1 MKAVTPH
8 ISKTEAAGFAAAD
21 GIAGWFYACVW
32 VAVNSITAGLCIKS
46 SSFYISGTYI
56 CYMKNIRRVIYAIFA
71 FITISSVLYCV
82 QWKEDMECKTNIRT
96 QLEKEDAGRYAE
108 NLIKEM
114 EYFPVCP
121 DREGKAE
128 CYFEDGY
135 GAGRTYG
142 GDRKH
147 EGIDIMS
154 TVNKPG
160 CLKVRSVS
168 DGIVEKKG
176 WLELGGYRLGIRS
189 SSGIYYYYAH
199 LDQYED
205 GIEEGKHVNAGDII
219 GYMGNTG
226 YGPEGTK
233 GKFDVHLH
241 FGIYVKK
248 ADDEVS
254 LNPYYLLGYLSGR
267 K

>member
-1 MKAVTPH
+1 MENNIIKWIKNV
-8 ISKTEAAGFAAAD
+8 I
-21 GIAGWFYACVW
+21 
-32 VAVNSITAGLCIKS
+32 CIVL
-46 SSFYISGTYI
+46 I
-56 CYMKNIRRVIYAIFA
+56 C
-71 FITISSVLYCV
+71 ITIPCILYCV
-82 QWKEDMECKTNIRT
+82 QWKEDMCCKTNIRT
-96 QLEKEDAGRYAE
+96 QLEKEGAGKYTR

-121 DREGKAE
+121 DSKGKAE

-160 CLKVRSVS
+160 CLKIRSVS
-168 DGIVEKKG
+168 DGIIEKKG

-189 SSGIYYYYAH
+189 STGIYYYYAH
-199 LDQYED
+199 LDKYED
-205 GIEEGKHVNAGDII
+205 GIEEGKHVNAGEII

-233 GKFDVHLH
+233 GQFDVHLH
-241 FGIYVKK
+241 FGIYASG
-248 ADDEVS
+248 ADGEDS
-254 LNPYYLLGYLSGR
+254 LNPYYLLKYLSR
-267 K
+267 